1 MTTIKQIKFIIYQ
14 VLSTN
19 KSLSCYLFGS
29 YAKGKQN
36 ENSDVDIL
44 IIVDKEQYEYKKITN
59 IKEQIR
65 NEFEKINIYSEPIF
79 GYIQNINED
88 KSVLF
93 REYIGY
99 GKLLFGDDLSTVILQ
114 ETPQEQKQIEYE
126 KYWRAM
132 MFDKMRT
139 LEYLANE
146 DKNIDDSS
154 LAWEFLYL
162 VVYWNGK
169 AELTLVDKQHSLNEF
184 TLIYIYTELLKKDFD
199 QEILYTLKMLQYY
212 RDQIKSGEYFDIE
225 FEPFKKH
232 FEIVKYKIIT
242 NWKVKYYIKFST
254 IWLEI
259 RTPPVLAFYGLAKL
273 ILQ

>member
-44 IIVDKEQYEYKKITN
+44 IIVDKEQYEYKQITN
-59 IKEQIR
+59 IKEQIK
-65 NEFEKINIYSEPIF
+65 NEFEKINIYCDPIF

-88 KSVLF
+88 KSILF

-99 GKLLFGDDLSTVILQ
+99 GKFLFGNDLSTEILQ
-114 ETPQEQKQIEYE
+114 ETAQEQKQIEYE

-132 MFDKMRT
+132 MFEKIRT
-139 LEYLANE
+139 LEYLVSV

-162 VVYWNGK
+162 IVYWNGK

-184 TLIYIYTELLKKDFD
+184 TLIYIYTELLKNDFD
-199 QEILYTLKMLQYY
+199 YETLHTLNMLQYY

-225 FEPFKKH
+225 FESFNTH
-232 FEIVKYKIIT
+232 FTIVKNKIIT
-242 NWKVKYYIKFST
+242 N
-254 IWLEI
+254 
-259 RTPPVLAFYGLAKL
+259 
-273 ILQ
+273 

>member
-44 IIVDKEQYEYKKITN
+44 IIVDKEQYEYKQITN

-65 NEFEKINIYSEPIF
+65 NEFEKINIYCDPIF

-88 KSVLF
+88 KSILF

-99 GKLLFGDDLSTVILQ
+99 GKLLFGNDLSTEILQ
-114 ETPQEQKQIEYE
+114 ETAQEQKQIEYE

-132 MFDKMRT
+132 MFEKIRT
-139 LEYLANE
+139 LEYLVSV

-162 VVYWNGK
+162 IVYWNGK
-169 AELTLVDKQHSLNEF
+169 AELTLINKQHSLNEF
-184 TLIYIYTELLKKDFD
+184 TLKYIYTVLLKKDFKKEVLHTL
-199 QEILYTLKMLQYY
+199 EILQNYKEKI
-212 RDQIKSGEYFDIE
+212 RSGEYFDIE
-225 FEPFKKH
+225 FESFAEH
-232 FEIVKYKIIT
+232 YAIVKNRIIA
-242 NWKVKYYIKFST
+242 N
-254 IWLEI
+254 
-259 RTPPVLAFYGLAKL
+259 
-273 ILQ
+273 

>member
-1 MTTIKQIKFIIYQ
+1 M
-14 VLSTN
+14 
-19 KSLSCYLFGS
+19 
-29 YAKGKQN
+29 
-36 ENSDVDIL
+36 

-132 MFDKMRT
+132 MFDKMRK

-184 TLIYIYTELLKKDFD
+184 TLSI
-199 QEILYTLKMLQYY
+199 
-212 RDQIKSGEYFDIE
+212 S
-225 FEPFKKH
+225 
-232 FEIVKYKIIT
+232 
-242 NWKVKYYIKFST
+242 
-254 IWLEI
+254 
-259 RTPPVLAFYGLAKL
+259 
-273 ILQ
+273 

>member
-1 MTTIKQIKFIIYQ
+1 MTTIKQIKLIINK

-29 YAKGKQN
+29 YAKGKQS

-44 IIVDKEQYEYKKITN
+44 IIVDKEQYDYKQITN
-59 IKEQIR
+59 LKEQIR
-65 NEFEKINIYSEPIF
+65 NEFEKINIYCEPIF

-99 GKLLFGDDLSTVILQ
+99 GKLLFGNDLSTEILQ
-114 ETPQEQKQIEYE
+114 ETAQEQKQIEYE

-132 MFDKMRT
+132 MFDKIRT
-139 LEYLANE
+139 LEYLVSVN
-146 DKNIDDSS
+146 KNIDDSS

-199 QEILYTLKMLQYY
+199 HEILHTLNMLQYY

-225 FEPFKKH
+225 FESFNTH
-232 FEIVKYKIIT
+232 FTIAKNKIIT
-242 NWKVKYYIKFST
+242 N
-254 IWLEI
+254 
-259 RTPPVLAFYGLAKL
+259 
-273 ILQ
+273 

>member
-1 MTTIKQIKFIIYQ
+1 M
-14 VLSTN
+14 LSTN
-19 KSLSCYLFGS
+19 KLLSCYLFGS

-44 IIVDKEQYEYKKITN
+44 IIVDKEQYEYKQITN

-65 NEFEKINIYSEPIF
+65 NEFEKINIYCEPIF

-88 KSVLF
+88 KSILF

-99 GKLLFGDDLSTVILQ
+99 GKLLFGNDLSTEILQ
-114 ETPQEQKQIEYE
+114 ETAQEQKQIEYE

-132 MFDKMRT
+132 MFEKIRT
-139 LEYLANE
+139 LEYLVSV

-162 VVYWNGK
+162 IVYWNGK
-169 AELTLVDKQHSLNEF
+169 AELTLVGKQHSLNEF

-199 QEILYTLKMLQYY
+199 YEILHTLSMLQYY

-225 FEPFKKH
+225 FESFNTH
-232 FEIVKYKIIT
+232 FTIVKNKIIT
-242 NWKVKYYIKFST
+242 S
-254 IWLEI
+254 
-259 RTPPVLAFYGLAKL
+259 
-273 ILQ
+273 

>member
-1 MTTIKQIKFIIYQ
+1 VTTIKQIKFIIYQ

-44 IIVDKEQYEYKKITN
+44 IIVDKEQYEYKQITN
-59 IKEQIR
+59 IKEQIK
-65 NEFEKINIYSEPIF
+65 NEFEKINIYCDPIF

-88 KSVLF
+88 KSILF

-99 GKLLFGDDLSTVILQ
+99 GKFLFGNDLSTEILQ
-114 ETPQEQKQIEYE
+114 ETAQEQKQIEYE

-132 MFDKMRT
+132 MFEKIRT
-139 LEYLANE
+139 LEYLVSV

-162 VVYWNGK
+162 IVYWNGK

-184 TLIYIYTELLKKDFD
+184 TLIYIYTELLKNDFD
-199 QEILYTLKMLQYY
+199 YETLHTLNMLQYY

-225 FEPFKKH
+225 FESFNTH
-232 FEIVKYKIIT
+232 FTIVKNKIIT
-242 NWKVKYYIKFST
+242 N
-254 IWLEI
+254 
-259 RTPPVLAFYGLAKL
+259 
-273 ILQ
+273 

>member
-1 MTTIKQIKFIIYQ
+1 MTTIKQIKLIINK

-29 YAKGKQN
+29 YAKGKQS

-44 IIVDKEQYEYKKITN
+44 IIVDKEQYDYKQITN
-59 IKEQIR
+59 LKEQIR
-65 NEFEKINIYSEPIF
+65 NEFEKINIYCEPIF

-99 GKLLFGDDLSTVILQ
+99 GKLLFGNDLSTEILQ
-114 ETPQEQKQIEYE
+114 ETAQEQKQIEYE

-132 MFDKMRT
+132 MFEKTRT
-139 LEYLANE
+139 LEYLVSV

-162 VVYWNGK
+162 IVYWNGK

-199 QEILYTLKMLQYY
+199 HVILHTLNMLQYY

-225 FEPFKKH
+225 FESFNTH
-232 FEIVKYKIIT
+232 FTIAKNKIIT
-242 NWKVKYYIKFST
+242 N
-254 IWLEI
+254 
-259 RTPPVLAFYGLAKL
+259 
-273 ILQ
+273 

>member
-1 MTTIKQIKFIIYQ
+1 MTTIKQIKLIINK

-29 YAKGKQN
+29 YAKGKQS

-44 IIVDKEQYEYKKITN
+44 IIVNKEQYNYKQITN
-59 IKEQIR
+59 LKEQIR
-65 NEFEKINIYSEPIF
+65 NEFEKINIYCDPIF
-79 GYIQNINED
+79 GYRQNINED

-99 GKLLFGDDLSTVILQ
+99 GKLLFGNDLSTEILQ
-114 ETPQEQKQIEYE
+114 ETAQEQKQIEYE

-132 MFDKMRT
+132 MFEKIRT
-139 LEYLANE
+139 LEYLVSV

-162 VVYWNGK
+162 IVYWNGK
-169 AELTLVDKQHSLNEF
+169 AELTLVDKQDSLNEF
-184 TLIYIYTELLKKDFD
+184 TLIYIYTELLKNDFD
-199 QEILYTLKMLQYY
+199 YETLHTLNMLQYY

-225 FEPFKKH
+225 FESFNTH
-232 FEIVKYKIIT
+232 FTIVKNKIIT
-242 NWKVKYYIKFST
+242 N
-254 IWLEI
+254 
-259 RTPPVLAFYGLAKL
+259 
-273 ILQ
+273 